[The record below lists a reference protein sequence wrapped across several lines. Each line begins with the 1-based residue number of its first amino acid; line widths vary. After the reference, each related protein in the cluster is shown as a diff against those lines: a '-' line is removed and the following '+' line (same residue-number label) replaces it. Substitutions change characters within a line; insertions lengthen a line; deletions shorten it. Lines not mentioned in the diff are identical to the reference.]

1 MDRRAFLGGVA
12 WGLLAASLNV
22 GAQQTAKVPRIGV
35 IGERS
40 ASDSF
45 VVAFRQA
52 LRELGYIERQRS
64 PALHIEEEP

>member
-1 MDRRAFLGGVA
+1 MDRRAFLGSVA
-12 WGLLAASLNV
+12 WGILGSSLNV

-52 LRELGYIERQRS
+52 LRELGYIEGQNV
-64 PALHIEEEP
+64 